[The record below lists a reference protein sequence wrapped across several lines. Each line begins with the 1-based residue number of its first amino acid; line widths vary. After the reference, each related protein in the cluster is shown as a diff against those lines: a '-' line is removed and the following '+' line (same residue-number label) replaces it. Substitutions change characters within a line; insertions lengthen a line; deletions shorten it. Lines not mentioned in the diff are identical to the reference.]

1 MIAWIHV
8 PYWWHA
14 TLLEVSWLATG
25 IVSVVLTSLNLIDS
39 WKDQASLQL
48 IKDDPAIHRKHY
60 EMVKLAAHGR
70 TSSQLARLAISLL
83 IMATGIIGV
92 AQANPLGGRT
102 TWTGLTVTVCLV
114 AIGALTAIRSW
125 ADYRQRN
132 LLYEMA
138 KGRSAVI
145 AAKLRADAIGENEP
159 E

>member
-25 IVSVVLTSLNLIDS
+25 IVSVVLTIANLYDS
-39 WKDQASLQL
+39 WEDHRLLKV
-48 IKDDPAIHRKHY
+48 IRNDPAVHRKEY
-60 EMVKLAAHGR
+60 EMIKLAAKDR

-83 IMATGIIGV
+83 IMVTGVIGV
-92 AQANPLGGRT
+92 VQENPLGGRT

-114 AIGALTAIRSW
+114 AIGVLTAGRSYL
-125 ADYRQRN
+125 DYLRRN
-132 LLYEMA
+132 RLYEMA
-138 KGRSAVI
+138 MGRSAVI
-145 AAKLRADAIGENEP
+145 AAKLRADALGENEP